1 MSAPAR
7 VVLLVIGNE
16 LLNGEVRDS
25 NLFTL
30 ARDLTRQGFKVE
42 QAAMVRDDPQAIAA
56 LLVTLLKLHPDVIII
71 SGGLGPTADD
81 CTLAAVA
88 DALKQP
94 LVEIPTAR
102 EMVNQAYSRLL
113 AAGYVPQRGPEE
125 AQRKMA
131 RLPLGAKPL
140 LNPVGVAPGVWLEAG
155 ATTLICLPGVPEEME
170 ALLEGTVT
178 PQLTARFGQRHWA
191 EHAIIVHCE
200 DEANITKPL
209 QEIAAGYPDI
219 YIKSLAQSFPKSGT
233 PKTANA
239 ELRIIVATHAADE
252 TQAQQRLKE
261 VRDALQLAL
270 SRAGIPVLRTES

>member
-1 MSAPAR
+1 VSAPAR
-7 VVLLVIGNE
+7 VVLLAIGNE

-25 NLFTL
+25 NLFVL
-30 ARDLTRQGFKVE
+30 ARSLTRQGFKVE

-56 LLVTLLKLHPDVIII
+56 LLVTLLESHPEVIII

-88 DALKQP
+88 DTLEQP
-94 LVEIPTAR
+94 LVEMPAAR
-102 EMVNQAYSRLL
+102 EMVNLAYSRLL

-140 LNPVGVAPGVWLEAG
+140 LNPVGVAPGVWLETG
-155 ATTLICLPGVPEEME
+155 ATTLVCLPGVPEEME
-170 ALLEGTVT
+170 ALLEGTVML
-178 PQLTARFGQRHWA
+178 QLTARFGQRYWV

-200 DEANITKPL
+200 DEATLTKPL
-209 QEIAAGYPDI
+209 REIAAGYPDI
-219 YIKSLAQSFPKSGT
+219 YIKSLAQSFPKSGAPDT
-233 PKTANA
+233 TSA
-239 ELRIIVATHAADE
+239 ELRIIIAMHAADE
-252 TQAQQRLKE
+252 SQAQQRLKE

-270 SRAGIPVLRTES
+270 NRASVPVLRIES